1 MCMNTRDEATQ
12 NKYCFSDNSLS
23 TRIKDAGIAIR
34 HSRGRILFYTAGSRN
49 GLEGME
55 TVCPQ
60 GSRRR
65 PGTHKKKLYLRKR
78 HFFVNIE
85 TYVVNEDARK
95 THPGSAGIDKPPGPG
110 VVKDE
115 LRPISSKKVENHKK
129 KNSQFQLFGFRK
141 SEAFLPEANPSLLA
155 GRFSALSIFGNASGF

>member
-1 MCMNTRDEATQ
+1 MCFPPFRNLIPFNTDGAPD
-12 NKYCFSDNSLS
+12 SS

-78 HFFVNIE
+78 HFFVIE
-85 TYVVNEDARK
+85 KYVEDVK
-95 THPGSAGIDKPPGPG
+95 QDEKG
-110 VVKDE
+110 VPDLVESIMRPTDPVKEE
-115 LRPISSKKVENHKK
+115 LRRILSQMIQFKPEIHKIRVCTFEM
-129 KNSQFQLFGFRK
+129 S
-141 SEAFLPEANPSLLA
+141 
-155 GRFSALSIFGNASGF
+155 